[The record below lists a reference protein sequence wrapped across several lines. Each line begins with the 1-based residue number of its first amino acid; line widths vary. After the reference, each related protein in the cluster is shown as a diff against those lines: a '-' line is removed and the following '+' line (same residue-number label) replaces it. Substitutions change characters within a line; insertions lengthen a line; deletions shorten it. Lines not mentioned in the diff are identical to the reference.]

1 MTVMNRHVAVVAVLV
16 FVTAACRAATPSA
29 TPPVSVEPGVPAQA
43 EATDGA
49 FRLWFDLPRT
59 TWRSN
64 EPISGTAVLD
74 FTGVGERLLY
84 GSGAGVIGFTWT
96 QVGGTKHGDWFWQL
110 DCSHHAISAGAPLS
124 SPLRLLVAFT
134 PDDPDA
140 SFYASMDFLHPL
152 LPPGDYV
159 LGAIARFTEVPCTG
173 EPAPSGA
180 SDHDMATTTITIHVV
195 P

>member
-1 MTVMNRHVAVVAVLV
+1 MNVRSRHVSAVVVLA
-16 FVTAACRAATPSA
+16 FVTAACRAVTSTPA
-29 TPPVSVEPGVPAQA
+29 VSVEPGVPAQA

-59 TWRSN
+59 TWRST

-74 FTGVGERLLY
+74 FSGVGERLLY
-84 GSGAGVIGFTWT
+84 GANSGLIGFTWM
-96 QVGGTKHGDWFWQL
+96 QVGGTKHGNWVWQL
-110 DCSHHAISAGAPLS
+110 DCSHHAISPGAPIS

-140 SFYASMDFLHPL
+140 SFYASMDFLHPQ

-159 LGAIARFTEVPCTG
+159 LGAIANFTEVPCTG
-173 EPAPSGA
+173 ASAPPGA
-180 SDHDMATTTITIHVV
+180 SDHDMATSTITIHVV